1 MKVKYMAELDKGSR
15 GNELD
20 RVLDAALAKYAAV
33 EPRTGLEERVLAN
46 LRSVKATGAHGV
58 WWRWSLAAA
67 AAAVL
72 LIAITLVWRSRT
84 PSRPAIAN
92 HPTSTE
98 HRSAGPEK
106 DVAHH
111 DANVIPRRP
120 RQARRTHAPG
130 SAPVVAAVPKL
141 DQFPSPHPLSEQE
154 KILATYV
161 AQFHDEAV
169 LVARA
174 RKDAMERD
182 REQEKREAPSD
193 GNEDSQV
200 R

>member
-1 MKVKYMAELDKGSR
+1 MAELDKGSR
-15 GNELD
+15 GDELD

-46 LRSVKATGAHGV
+46 LRSAAPLANGA
-58 WWRWSLAAA
+58 WWRWSLATAL
-67 AAAVL
+67 AAVL
-72 LIAITLVWRSRT
+72 LIVITLAWRSRA
-84 PSRPAIAN
+84 PSHPEIAN

-98 HRSAGPEK
+98 HSGAGSEK
-106 DVAHH
+106 NVAHH
-111 DANVIPRRP
+111 ANATPRP
-120 RQARRTHAPG
+120 RLTHRTHALG
-130 SAPVVAAVPKL
+130 SATVVAAVPKL

-154 KILATYV
+154 QILAAYV

-174 RKDAMERD
+174 RKEASERD
-182 REQEKREAPSD
+182 RERESREAGSD
-193 GNEDSQV
+193 GSDSQV

>member
-1 MKVKYMAELDKGSR
+1 MKVMNMAEVDKQSR
-15 GNELD
+15 GDDLD

-46 LRSVKATGAHGV
+46 LRSVKATGAHGA
-58 WWRWSLAAA
+58 WWRWSLAAVAVA
-67 AAAVL
+67 AIL
-72 LIAITLVWRSRT
+72 LVAITLAWRSHT

-111 DANVIPRRP
+111 DTNVIPRRP
-120 RQARRTHAPG
+120 RQTRRTHALG

-169 LVARA
+169 LIARA
-174 RKDAMERD
+174 RKEAMERD
-182 REQEKREAPSD
+182 RQKELREALSD
-193 GNEDSQV
+193 EDSQV

>member
-1 MKVKYMAELDKGSR
+1 MKVKNMAEADKQSR
-15 GNELD
+15 GDELD

-46 LRSVKATGAHGV
+46 LRSATPLANGA
-58 WWRWSLAAA
+58 WWKWSLAAA
-67 AAAVL
+67 LAAVL
-72 LIAITLVWRSRT
+72 LIVITLAWRSRAA
-84 PSRPAIAN
+84 SHPAAN

-98 HRSAGPEK
+98 HRNGGREK

-111 DANVIPRRP
+111 DANSTPRRP
-120 RQARRTHAPG
+120 RLAPRTHAPG
-130 SAPVVAAVPKL
+130 SAPVVADVPKL

-154 KILATYV
+154 QILASYV

-174 RKDAMERD
+174 RTEAMERD
-182 REQEKREAPSD
+182 REQEMREAGSD
-193 GNEDSQV
+193 GSDSQV

>member
-1 MKVKYMAELDKGSR
+1 MKVKNMAEVDEQSSG
-15 GNELD
+15 GELD
-20 RVLDAALAKYAAV
+20 RVLDAALTKYAAA

-46 LRSVKATGAHGV
+46 LRSAAPSANGT
-58 WWRWSLAAA
+58 WWKWSLAAA

-72 LIAITLVWRSRT
+72 LIAITLAWRSHT
-84 PSRPAIAN
+84 TSRPVIA
-92 HPTSTE
+92 HQPTSTE
-98 HRSAGPEK
+98 HQSAGPEK

-111 DANVIPRRP
+111 DANAIPRRP
-120 RQARRTHAPG
+120 HTAHKTHALRT
-130 SAPVVAAVPKL
+130 APVVAAVPKL

-154 KILATYV
+154 RMLASYV

-169 LVARA
+169 IVARVRTEA
-174 RKDAMERD
+174 LRRD
-182 REQEKREAPSD
+182 REQEMREAGSD

>member
-1 MKVKYMAELDKGSR
+1 MKVKNMAEVDKQNR
-15 GNELD
+15 GDELD
-20 RVLDAALAKYAAV
+20 RVLDAAIAKYAAV

-46 LRSVKATGAHGV
+46 LRSAAPLANGA

-67 AAAVL
+67 LAAVL
-72 LIAITLVWRSRT
+72 LIVVTLAWRSRA
-84 PSRPAIAN
+84 PSHPAIAH

-98 HRSAGPEK
+98 HRNAGPEK

-120 RQARRTHAPG
+120 RLAHRNQALG
-130 SAPVVAAVPKL
+130 SPPVVAAVPKL

-154 KILATYV
+154 QILASYV

-174 RKDAMERD
+174 RTEAMERD
-182 REQEKREAPSD
+182 REQEMREAGSD
-193 GNEDSQV
+193 GSDSQV

>member
-1 MKVKYMAELDKGSR
+1 MKVKHMAEVDKQSR
-15 GNELD
+15 GDELD
-20 RVLDAALAKYAAV
+20 RVLDAALAKYTAV

-46 LRSVKATGAHGV
+46 LRSAAPLANGA

-67 AAAVL
+67 LAAVL
-72 LIAITLVWRSRT
+72 LIVITLAWRSRA
-84 PSRPAIAN
+84 PSHPAIAN

-98 HRSAGPEK
+98 HRDAGPEK
-106 DVAHH
+106 NVAHH
-111 DANVIPRRP
+111 DANVIPRP
-120 RQARRTHAPG
+120 RLAHRAHARG

-141 DQFPSPHPLSEQE
+141 DQFPSPHPMSAQEQ
-154 KILATYV
+154 ILAIYV

-174 RKDAMERD
+174 RKEAMDRD
-182 REQEKREAPSD
+182 REQEMREAVSD
-193 GNEDSQV
+193 GSDSQV

>member
-1 MKVKYMAELDKGSR
+1 MKVKSMAEVDKQSR
-15 GNELD
+15 GDELD
-20 RVLDAALAKYAAV
+20 RVLDAALAKYTAV

-46 LRSVKATGAHGV
+46 LRSAAPLANGA
-58 WWRWSLAAA
+58 WWRWSLAVA

-72 LIAITLVWRSRT
+72 LIAITLAWRSRA

-98 HRSAGPEK
+98 HRNAAPEK
-106 DVAHH
+106 DVAQH
-111 DANVIPRRP
+111 DTNAIPRP
-120 RQARRTHAPG
+120 RIARRTHALG
-130 SAPVVAAVPKL
+130 SASVVAAVPKL

-154 KILATYV
+154 QILAAYV

-174 RKDAMERD
+174 RTEAMERD
-182 REQEKREAPSD
+182 REQEMREAGSD
-193 GNEDSQV
+193 GSDSQV

>member
-1 MKVKYMAELDKGSR
+1 MKVKHMAEVDKQSR
-15 GNELD
+15 GDELD

-46 LRSVKATGAHGV
+46 LRSAAPLANGA
-58 WWRWSLAAA
+58 WWRWGLAAA
-67 AAAVL
+67 LAAVL
-72 LIAITLVWRSRT
+72 LIVITLAWRSRA
-84 PSRPAIAN
+84 PSHPAIAN

-98 HRSAGPEK
+98 HHDAGPEK
-106 DVAHH
+106 NVAHH
-111 DANVIPRRP
+111 DANVIPRP
-120 RQARRTHAPG
+120 RLAHRTHAPG

-141 DQFPSPHPLSEQE
+141 DQFPSPHPMSEQE
-154 KILATYV
+154 QILASYV

-174 RKDAMERD
+174 RKEAMERD
-182 REQEKREAPSD
+182 REQEMREAGSE
-193 GNEDSQV
+193 GSDSQV